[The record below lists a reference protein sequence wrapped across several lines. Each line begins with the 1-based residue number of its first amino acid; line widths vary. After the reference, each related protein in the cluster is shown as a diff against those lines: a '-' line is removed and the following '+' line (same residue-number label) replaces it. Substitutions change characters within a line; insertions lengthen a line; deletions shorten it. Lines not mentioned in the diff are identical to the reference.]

1 MMNPWM
7 VFLQKHRALNPNMSP
22 IEAAKSAS
30 KLYKV
35 AKNNQI
41 TSTLG
46 KTMSF
51 VSSSKSRK
59 RRRGKKHKGTRRR

>member
-1 MMNPWM
+1 MANPWM
-7 VFLQKHRALNPNMSP
+7 VFLQKHRQLNPNLSP

-35 AKNNQI
+35 ANKNVS
-41 TSTLG
+41 STLG

-51 VSSSKSRK
+51 LPSSKSKKRGKARRGTK
-59 RRRGKKHKGTRRR
+59 RRR

>member
-1 MMNPWM
+1 MANPWM
-7 VFLQKHRALNPNMSP
+7 VFLQKHRQLNPNLSP

-35 AKNNQI
+35 ANNKV

-46 KTMSF
+46 NSLSF
-51 VSSSKSRK
+51 ASPKSRK
-59 RRRGKKHKGTRRR
+59 RARGRKRKGTRRR